1 MLRRVRQKLRLI
13 NYYSATRK
21 VTAWDRAGDVAF
33 FASFFLCLPVAL
45 LMNYMVVKKS
55 TAFDITGRFVMDGGQ
70 LTAPISRTDSQ
81 RSSTFAGQSLGNFHL
96 TIDQAARGW
105 PLTTSILRL
114 PPRLDVDILSE
125 VKERKNADLPAD
137 DPHRLAIER
146 TLLEENEFEALESF
160 QTGEAKIKQ
169 QWIGWPVA
177 AGVWWIM
184 LAMGSSIAI
193 GAARLATLWVQSKLS
208 LRKAQMRA
216 EGKCGHC
223 GYDLQGLDFNEKC
236 PECGELV
243 W

>member
-21 VTAWDRAGDVAF
+21 STAGDRAGVIAF
-33 FASFFLCLPVAL
+33 FASFVLCLPMAL
-45 LMNYMVVKKS
+45 LMNFMVVKKS
-55 TAFDITGRFVMDGGQ
+55 TAIDITGRFVMDASR
-70 LTAPISRTDSQ
+70 LTAPINRTDSA
-81 RSSTFAGQSLGNFHL
+81 RSSTFAGQALGNLHL
-96 TIDQAARGW
+96 TIEQASRGW
-105 PLTTSILRL
+105 PLTTSIVRL
-114 PPRLDVDILSE
+114 PPRLEVDLHSE
-125 VKERKNADLPAD
+125 VKERKNAELPAD

-146 TLLEENEFEALESF
+146 TLLEETAFEALDAF
-160 QTGEAKIKQ
+160 KTGETKTRQ

-184 LAMGSSIAI
+184 LAIGSAI
-193 GAARLATLWVQSKLS
+193 IIGLARFASLWVQSKFS

-216 EGKCGHC
+216 EGKCANC
-223 GYDLQGLDFNEKC
+223 GYDMQGLEFNEKC

>member
-13 NYYSATRK
+13 NYYSAKRK
-21 VTAWDRAGDVAF
+21 STAWDRAGDIAF
-33 FASFFLCLPVAL
+33 FASFFLCLPMAL
-45 LMNYMVVKKS
+45 LMNFMVVKKS
-55 TAFDITGRFVMDGGQ
+55 TAIDLTGRFVMDGGR
-70 LTAPISRTDSQ
+70 LTAPISRTDSA

-96 TIDQAARGW
+96 TIEQASRGW
-105 PLTTSILRL
+105 PLTTSIVRL
-114 PPRLDVDILSE
+114 PPQLDVDILSE

-137 DPHRLAIER
+137 DPHRLAIEH
-146 TLLEENEFEALESF
+146 TLLEEFEALDAF
-160 QTGEAKIKQ
+160 KTGEIKTRQ

-184 LAMGSSIAI
+184 LAIGSAI
-193 GAARLATLWVQSKLS
+193 IIGLARFATLWVQSKFS

-216 EGKCGHC
+216 EGKCANC
-223 GYDLQGLDFNEKC
+223 GYDMQGLEFNEKC